1 RGEYIKCILN
11 NFTIKNFHKR
21 HIWSHASR
29 QKKLSSSIQNACLM
43 NIKKQQMQKDLK
55 SHKRQKH
62 IFMLTLPR
70 VSVTLPEFSAL
81 NCTYPMKAMKIGSI
95 RMFLKRLYFLKR
107 EILSRLV
114 KSN

>member
-1 RGEYIKCILN
+1 MVACQQTKEAIIIDPKRVLDEY
-11 NFTIKNFHKR
+11 
-21 HIWSHASR
+21 
-29 QKKLSSSIQNACLM
+29 
-43 NIKKQQMQKDLK
+43 KKQQMQKDLK

-62 IFMLTLPR
+62 IFMLILPR

-95 RMFLKRLYFLKR
+95 RMSLKRLYFLKR
-107 EILSRLV
+107 EILSTLV